1 MAEKICN
8 LEKVGSGGGSST
20 KTKVVL
26 FDTPTNAT
34 SGTILLS
41 DDITKYDE
49 VEFIFAYYES
59 STQPIGYCHFAEC
72 LVTKDLINIAVTQYS
87 SSGYGGLFDVSGQYY
102 VEYYINYGLKIPTTS
117 SLAIAQKLVKG
128 WNTNSCYLYKING
141 YKYS

>member
-49 VEFIFAYYES
+49 VEFIFAYYEP

-72 LVTKDLINIAVTQYS
+72 LVTKELISIAVANYS
-87 SSGYGGLFDVSGQYY
+87 SSGYGGLFDVAGQYS
-102 VEYYINYGLKIPTTS
+102 VDFYINYGLKIPTTS
-117 SLAIAQKLVKG
+117 SLAISQKIVKG
-128 WNTNSCYLYKING
+128 WNANSCYLYKING